1 MNSVFTQIERNSAK
15 LSKIN
20 IKEFYLLIACIL
32 SVSLIQTSY
41 AQTHPDSGQITLS
54 DSLLNDPAAQDILK
68 KIEQTKKMI
77 AELEQKEYEKNQAQE
92 NLQKMRDMSVQ
103 QLKKDLDE
111 WQRLWEK
118 QSSRNAFDAFVSKKP
133 SYVQGVFWDQFEFK
147 EEKIN
152 AGRTAMNQALTNGGT
167 MQDARNAYNKAAST
181 QKIELIEMNAQ
192 FNVKHNLAY
201 YEEQQIFNS
210 TGQVHMSPTTQ
221 VKLANFYSDYSMQ
234 PSYMVANSD
243 VDTSNDNSAT
253 KCTEGF
259 VLVSR
264 VTSASSSCIDEN
276 VAKKWISDGVKGI
289 SISGDTSSVSDIK
302 TNPGTVCKEGYQV
315 IYDIAASEYR
325 CVLESDAKEM
335 IKNGTAED
343 HTLVDY
349 ILNKDKQKVHEDTV
363 YQINQEILGIT
374 QEYDLKKKTLE
385 TKYDDTLENEDLQ
398 ARQKMQDIINEY
410 RIENITKEDVTKQIS
425 EIRKTADIIQEKM
438 LKEKMDAAYAL
449 EEELKGRMLEL
460 VKGYDND
467 PDINVDW
474 NYLNETPVIA
484 SVANGND
491 VATPVKTSLPNK
503 DKIHLDK
510 IGVVNSFGQKF
521 DEIKPNQILQIAADI
536 ANPNDYKNN
545 FIYMVEV
552 TNKDDVPVQ
561 PAKWMTGTL
570 NPNQTLNVGL
580 SWVPEEAGEFNAVV
594 SVGTNADSILQSTE
608 VKIDVNPVDV
618 SDEDYCKKGYDL
630 LFKYS
635 DNSPICA
642 TPNTASKLINV
653 GLAFD

>member
-552 TNKDDVPVQ
+552 TNKDDVTVQ